1 MMKTLAFGAILA
13 GLLVGAAHAQTV
25 GGAYTVAG
33 TNPSGSTYTGTA
45 EITPSGSTCRIVW
58 HTGSVTSQGVC
69 MVSNKA
75 VAAFYKLGAD
85 FGLVVYELQP
95 DGVLTGYWSIVDKEG
110 VGGEILT
117 PKR

>member
-1 MMKTLAFGAILA
+1 LALRALLA
-13 GLLVGAAHAQTV
+13 ALVACAAQAQTV

-33 TNPSGSTYTGTA
+33 TNLDGSAYAETA
-45 EITPSGSTCRIVW
+45 EITQSGSTCRIVW
-58 HTGSVTSQGVC
+58 RTGPTTSQGVC
-69 MVSNKA
+69 MTTNKA

-95 DGVLTGYWSIVDKEG
+95 DGALTGYWTIVDKDG
-110 VGGEILT
+110 VGGEVLT